1 MEEIAIGMEDAMA
14 ERYDVLILGSGQAG
28 NPLSSEFVKAG
39 KRVALI
45 ERAEVAGT
53 CINYGCTPTKTM
65 VASAQRAWQARH
77 AAEVGVHVGTVRV
90 DLEEVRARKR
100 KIVEQ
105 FRSSNEKRFASG
117 QPELVRGEARFV
129 AEKEIVV
136 ALKAGG
142 ERRLAAETIV
152 INTGDHPT
160 VPKIQ
165 GLDSVPYLDNVSL
178 VELDAVPEHLLILG
192 GGYEAVEF
200 GQMFRRFGSE
210 VCVME
215 RRKHVLG
222 REDVDISEAVEAML
236 RDEGLRIETDA
247 RAVRV
252 EGSPGKVTVHLEG
265 GKSVSGS
272 HLFVAVGRSPNTTEL
287 DLKAAGVATDADG
300 YVRVDEELR
309 TNVPGIYA
317 VGDVKGGPAF
327 THVSYDDYRIL
338 RDNLILDS
346 TLGGKGKRKTS
357 DRTPVFVVYMDP
369 QLGRVG
375 MTEAEARK
383 SGRAIKVAK
392 MPVTSI
398 ARAIETG
405 DTRGLLKAVVDA
417 ETEQILGVA
426 VLAPEGGELMSMFE
440 LAMMGRLSYR
450 VLEDAVF
457 AHPAYAE
464 SLNTLWGHFEK

>member
-1 MEEIAIGMEDAMA
+1 MA
-14 ERYDVLILGSGQAG
+14 DQYDVLILGSGQAG
-28 NPLSSEFVKAG
+28 NPLSSDFVKAA

-65 VASAQRAWQARH
+65 VASAQRAWQAHH
-77 AAEVGVHVGTVRV
+77 APELGIELGAVRV
-90 DLEEVRARKR
+90 NIEQVRARKR

-105 FRSSNEKRFASG
+105 FRRSNEERFASG

-129 AEKEIVV
+129 APKEIAV
-136 ALKAGG
+136 ALRSGG
-142 ERRLAAETIV
+142 ERRMTAETIV

-160 VPKIQ
+160 VPKLE
-165 GLDSVPYLDNVSL
+165 GLSDAPFLDNVSL
-178 VELDAVPEHLLILG
+178 MELGAVPKHLLILG

-210 VCVME
+210 VSLIE
-215 RRKHVLG
+215 RGKHVLS
-222 REDVDISEAVEAML
+222 REDADISEAIEAVL
-236 RDEGLRIETDA
+236 REDGLTIETGA
-247 RAVRV
+247 KAVRV
-252 EGSPGKVTVHLEG
+252 ESGQGLVTVHLES
-265 GKSVSGS
+265 GKSISGS
-272 HLFVAVGRSPNTTEL
+272 HLFVAVGRSPNTKEL
-287 DLKAAGVATDADG
+287 NLEAAGVQTDGNG
-300 YVRVDEELR
+300 YIKVDDELR

-338 RDNLILDS
+338 RDNLILNTVS
-346 TLGGKGKRKTS
+346 GGKGKRKTS
-357 DRTPVFVVYMDP
+357 DRTTVYVVYMDP

-383 SGRAIKVAK
+383 SGRKIKVAR

-398 ARAIETG
+398 ARATETG
-405 DTRGLLKAVVDA
+405 ETRGVLKAVVDA
-417 ETEQILGVA
+417 GTEEILGA
-426 VLAPEGGELMSMFE
+426 AILAPEGGELMSMIE
-440 LAMMGRLSYR
+440 LAMMGKLRYS
-450 VLEDAVF
+450 VLQDAVF

>member
-1 MEEIAIGMEDAMA
+1 MA
-14 ERYDVLILGSGQAG
+14 DHYDVLILGSGQAG
-28 NPLSSEFVKAG
+28 NPLSSDFVKAG

-65 VASAQRAWQARH
+65 VASAQRAWQTRH
-77 AAEVGVHVGTVRV
+77 AAELGIEVGSVRV
-90 DLEEVRARKR
+90 NMEQVRARKR

-105 FRSSNEKRFASG
+105 FRRSNEQRFSSG

-129 AEKEIVV
+129 SPKEIVV
-136 ALKAGG
+136 ALKGGG
-142 ERRLAAETIV
+142 ERRMTAETIV

-160 VPKIQ
+160 VPKIE
-165 GLDSVPYLDNVSL
+165 GLDGAPFLDNVSL
-178 VELDAVPEHLLILG
+178 MELDRVPEHLVILG

-210 VCVME
+210 VSLIE
-215 RRKHVLG
+215 RGKHVLG
-222 REDVDISEAVEAML
+222 REDVDISEAVEGIL
-236 RDEGLRIETDA
+236 REDGLAIEMGATA
-247 RAVRV
+247 IRV
-252 EGSPGKVTVHLEG
+252 EGGPGSVTVQLEG
-265 GKSVSGS
+265 GKSGRKSVSGS
-272 HLFVAVGRSPNTTEL
+272 HLFVAVGRSPNTEDL
-287 DLKAAGVATDADG
+287 DLKAAGVETDAHG
-300 YVRVDEELR
+300 YVKVDEELR

-338 RDNLILDS
+338 RDNLIAD
-346 TLGGKGKRKTS
+346 KGKPGRKTS
-357 DRTPVFVVYMDP
+357 DRTTVYVVYMDP
-369 QLGRVG
+369 QLGRLG

-383 SGRAIKVAK
+383 SGRRIKVAR
-392 MPVTSI
+392 MPVTWI

-405 DTRGLLKAVVDA
+405 ESRGVLKAIVDA
-417 ETEQILGVA
+417 DSEEILGA
-426 VLAPEGGELMSMFE
+426 AILAPEGGELMSMFE
-440 LAMMGRLSYR
+440 LAMMGKLRYS

-464 SLNTLWGHFEK
+464 SLNTLWGHFEN

>member
-1 MEEIAIGMEDAMA
+1 
-14 ERYDVLILGSGQAG
+14 
-28 NPLSSEFVKAG
+28 VKAG

-77 AAEVGVHVGTVRV
+77 TAELGIELGAVRV
-90 DLEEVRARKR
+90 NLEQVRARKR

-105 FRSSNEKRFASG
+105 FRRSNEERFASG

-129 AEKEIVV
+129 APKEIAV
-136 ALKAGG
+136 ALKSGG
-142 ERRLAAETIV
+142 ERRMTAETIV

-160 VPKIQ
+160 VPKLEGI
-165 GLDSVPYLDNVSL
+165 SNAPFLDNVSL
-178 VELDAVPEHLLILG
+178 MELGAVPEHLLILG

-210 VCVME
+210 VSLIE
-215 RRKHVLG
+215 RGKHVLS
-222 REDVDISEAVEAML
+222 REDSDISEAIEAVL
-236 RDEGLRIETDA
+236 REDGLTIETGA
-247 RAVRV
+247 KAVRV
-252 EGSPGKVTVHLEG
+252 EGGRGFVTVHLES
-265 GKSVSGS
+265 GKSISGS
-272 HLFVAVGRSPNTTEL
+272 HLFVAVGRSPNTKEL
-287 DLKAAGVATDADG
+287 DLEAAGVQTDGKG
-300 YVRVDEELR
+300 YIKVDDELR

-338 RDNLILDS
+338 RDNLILNTVS
-346 TLGGKGKRKTS
+346 GGKGKRKTS
-357 DRTPVFVVYMDP
+357 DRTTVYVVYMDP

-383 SGRAIKVAK
+383 SGRKIKVAR

-398 ARAIETG
+398 ARATETG
-405 DTRGLLKAVVDA
+405 ETRGVLKAVVDA
-417 ETEQILGVA
+417 GTEEILGA
-426 VLAPEGGELMSMFE
+426 AILAPEGGELMSMIE
-440 LAMMGRLSYR
+440 LAMMGKLRYSMLQ
-450 VLEDAVF
+450 DAVF

>member
-1 MEEIAIGMEDAMA
+1 MA
-14 ERYDVLILGSGQAG
+14 DHYDVLILGSGQAG
-28 NPLSSEFVKAG
+28 NPLSSDFVKAG

-77 AAEVGVHVGTVRV
+77 AGELGIEVGSVRV
-90 DLEEVRARKR
+90 NMEQVRARKR

-105 FRSSNEKRFASG
+105 FRRSNEQRFSSG

-129 AEKEIVV
+129 SPKEIVV
-136 ALKAGG
+136 ALKGGG
-142 ERRLAAETIV
+142 ERRMTAETIV

-160 VPKIQ
+160 VPKIE
-165 GLDSVPYLDNVSL
+165 GLDGVPFLDNVSL
-178 VELDAVPEHLLILG
+178 MELDRVPEHLVILG

-210 VCVME
+210 VSLIE
-215 RRKHVLG
+215 RGKHVLG
-222 REDVDISEAVEAML
+222 REDVDISEAVEGIL
-236 RDEGLRIETDA
+236 RGEGLAIETGA
-247 RAVRV
+247 TAVRV
-252 EGSPGKVTVHLEG
+252 EGGPGRVTVHLEG
-265 GKSVSGS
+265 GKSISGS
-272 HLFVAVGRSPNTTEL
+272 HLFVAVGRSPNTEDL
-287 DLKAAGVATDADG
+287 DLKAAGVETDAHG
-300 YVRVDEELR
+300 YVKVDEELR

-317 VGDVKGGPAF
+317 GGDVKGGPAF

-338 RDNLILDS
+338 RDNLI
-346 TLGGKGKRKTS
+346 GGKGKPGRKTT
-357 DRTPVFVVYMDP
+357 DRMTVYVVYMDP

-383 SGRAIKVAK
+383 SGRRIMVAR

-398 ARAIETG
+398 ARATETG
-405 DTRGLLKAVVDA
+405 ESRGVLKAVVDA
-417 ETEQILGVA
+417 ESEEILGA
-426 VLAPEGGELMSMFE
+426 AILAPEGGELMSMFE
-440 LAMMGRLSYR
+440 LAMMGKLRYT

-464 SLNTLWGHFEK
+464 SLNTLWGHFEN

>member
-1 MEEIAIGMEDAMA
+1 MA
-14 ERYDVLILGSGQAG
+14 EQYDVLILGSGQAG

-77 AAEVGVHVGTVRV
+77 AAELGIEVGAVRV
-90 DLEEVRARKR
+90 NLEQIRARKR

-105 FRSSNEKRFASG
+105 FRASNEKRFASG

-129 AEKEIVV
+129 APTEIAV

-142 ERRLAAETIV
+142 ERRLAAEIIV
-152 INTGDHPT
+152 INTGDSPT
-160 VPKIQ
+160 VPKLA
-165 GLDSVPYLDNVSL
+165 GLESVPYLDNVSL
-178 VELDAVPEHLLILG
+178 MELDAVPEHLLVLG

-200 GQMFRRFGSE
+200 GQMFRRFGSA
-210 VCVME
+210 VTLIE
-215 RRKHVLG
+215 RGEHLLG
-222 REDVDISEAVEAML
+222 HEDAEISEAVEAIL
-236 RDEGLRIETDA
+236 REDGLTIATGA
-247 RAVRV
+247 NAVRID
-252 EGSPGKVTVHLEG
+252 GKAGTITVHLEG
-265 GKSVSGS
+265 GSSVSGS
-272 HLFVAVGRSPNTTEL
+272 HLFLGVGRSPNTKEL
-287 DLKAAGVATDADG
+287 HLDAAGVLTDAHG
-300 YVRVDEELR
+300 YIKVDDELR

-338 RDNLILDS
+338 RDNLILN
-346 TLGGKGKRKTS
+346 TRLAGKGGRKTT
-357 DRTPVFVVYMDP
+357 DRTTVYVVYMDP

-375 MTEAEARK
+375 MTEAEARR
-383 SGRAIKVAK
+383 SGRRIKVAR

-405 DTRGLLKAVVDA
+405 DTRGLLKAIVDA
-417 ETEQILGVA
+417 DTEEILGA
-426 VLAPEGGELMSMFE
+426 AILAPEGGELMSMFE
-440 LAMMGRLSYR
+440 LAMMGKLRYS

>member
-1 MEEIAIGMEDAMA
+1 MASMA
-14 ERYDVLILGSGQAG
+14 EQYDVLILGSGQGG
-28 NPLSSEFVKAG
+28 NPLSSDFVKAG
-39 KRVALI
+39 RRVALI
-45 ERAEVAGT
+45 ERAQVAGT

-77 AAEVGVHVGTVRV
+77 AAELGIEAGPVRV
-90 DLEEVRARKR
+90 NLERVRARKR

-105 FRSSNEKRFASG
+105 FRTSGEKRFASG

-129 AEKEIVV
+129 AAKEIAV

-142 ERRLAAETIV
+142 ERRMTAGTIV

-160 VPKIQ
+160 VPTIA
-165 GLDSVPYLDNVSL
+165 GLRDVPYLDNVSL
-178 VELDAVPEHLLILG
+178 MELDAVPERLVILG

-210 VCVME
+210 VTLIQ
-215 RRKHVLG
+215 RGTHLLD
-222 REDVDISEAVEAML
+222 REDADVSEAVEGIL
-236 RDEGLRIETDA
+236 REDGVAIETGASAVRIEGTA
-247 RAVRV
+247 N
-252 EGSPGKVTVHLEG
+252 SLTVHLEG
-265 GKSVSGS
+265 GKSISGS
-272 HLFVAVGRSPNTTEL
+272 HLFVAVGRSPNTEEL
-287 DLKAAGVATDADG
+287 HLDAAGVATDERG
-300 YVRVDEELR
+300 YVKVDEELR

-338 RDNLILDS
+338 RDNLILGAR
-346 TLGGKGKRKTS
+346 LRGKSVRKTT
-357 DRTPVFVVYMDP
+357 DRMTVDVVYMDP

-375 MTEAEARK
+375 LTETEARK
-383 SGRAIKVAK
+383 SGRSIKVAR
-392 MPVTSI
+392 MPVSSI
-398 ARAIETG
+398 ARATETG
-405 DTRGLLKAVVDA
+405 ETRGMLKAIVDA
-417 ETEQILGVA
+417 ETEQILGA
-426 VLAPEGGELMSMFE
+426 AILAPEGGELMSMVE
-440 LAMMGRLSYR
+440 LAMMGKLTYR

>member
-1 MEEIAIGMEDAMA
+1 MA
-14 ERYDVLILGSGQAG
+14 DQYDVLILGSGQAG
-28 NPLSSEFVKAG
+28 NPLSSDFVKAG

-65 VASAQRAWQARH
+65 VASAQRAWQAHH
-77 AAEVGVHVGTVRV
+77 AAELGIELGAVRV
-90 DLEEVRARKR
+90 NLEQVRARKR

-105 FRSSNEKRFASG
+105 FRRSNEERFASG

-129 AEKEIVV
+129 APKEIAV
-136 ALKAGG
+136 ALKSGG
-142 ERRLAAETIV
+142 ERRMTAETIV

-160 VPKIQ
+160 VPKLE
-165 GLDSVPYLDNVSL
+165 GLSDAPFLDNVSL
-178 VELDAVPEHLLILG
+178 MELGAVPKHLLILG

-210 VCVME
+210 VSLIE
-215 RRKHVLG
+215 RGKHVLS
-222 REDVDISEAVEAML
+222 REDADISEAIEAVL
-236 RDEGLRIETDA
+236 REDGLTIETGA
-247 RAVRV
+247 KAVRV
-252 EGSPGKVTVHLEG
+252 ESGQGLVTVHLES
-265 GKSVSGS
+265 GKSISGS
-272 HLFVAVGRSPNTTEL
+272 HLFVAVGRSPNTKEL
-287 DLKAAGVATDADG
+287 NLEAAGVQTDGNG
-300 YVRVDEELR
+300 YIKVDDELR

-317 VGDVKGGPAF
+317 VGDVKSGPAF

-338 RDNLILDS
+338 RDNLILNTVS
-346 TLGGKGKRKTS
+346 GGKGKRKTS
-357 DRTPVFVVYMDP
+357 DRTTVYVVYMDP

-383 SGRAIKVAK
+383 SGRKIKVAR

-398 ARAIETG
+398 ARATETG
-405 DTRGLLKAVVDA
+405 ETRGVLKAVVDA
-417 ETEQILGVA
+417 GTEEILGA
-426 VLAPEGGELMSMFE
+426 AILAPEGGELMSMIE
-440 LAMMGRLSYR
+440 LAMMGKLRYSMLQ
-450 VLEDAVF
+450 DAVF

>member
-1 MEEIAIGMEDAMA
+1 VKKYDAI
-14 ERYDVLILGSGQAG
+14 VIGSGQAG
-28 NPLSSEFVKAG
+28 NPLSYALAERG
-39 KRVALI
+39 WTVALI
-45 ERAEVAGT
+45 EKSHLGGT
-53 CINYGCTPTKTM
+53 CVNTGCTPTKTM
-65 VASAQRAWQARH
+65 IASAQVAHYARD
-77 AAEVGVHVGTVRV
+77 AARWGVHTGRVEV
-90 DLEEVRARKR
+90 DLSFVVDRKNAVVQRFRGNQERNVIKHPSVHLYRSRAH
-100 KIVEQ
+100 
-105 FRSSNEKRFASG
+105 FRSPHEVEVDNDVLQS
-117 QPELVRGEARFV
+117 
-129 AEKEIVV
+129 
-136 ALKAGG
+136 
-142 ERRLAAETIV
+142 ERIF
-152 INTGDHPT
+152 IDTGTRPYPPDLS
-160 VPKIQ
+160 
-165 GLDSVPYLDNVSL
+165 GLDTVGYLTNESL
-178 VELDAVPEHLLILG
+178 MELRELPQQLLILG
-192 GGYEAVEF
+192 GGYIGLEF

-338 RDNLILDS
+338 RDNLILDTAS
-346 TLGGKGKRKTS
+346 GGKRKRKTS

>member
-1 MEEIAIGMEDAMA
+1 MEDAMA

-77 AAEVGVHVGTVRV
+77 AAELGVHVGTVRV
-90 DLEEVRARKR
+90 NMEEVRARKR

-105 FRSSNEKRFASG
+105 FRASNEKRFASG
-117 QPELVRGEARFV
+117 QPELVRGDARFV
-129 AEKEIVV
+129 AAKEIVV

-160 VPKIQ
+160 VPKIH
-165 GLDSVPYLDNVSL
+165 GLDGVPYLDNVSL
-178 VELDAVPEHLLILG
+178 MELDAVPEHLLILG

-200 GQMFRRFGSE
+200 GQMFRRFGGE

-215 RRKHVLG
+215 RGKHLLG
-222 REDVDISEAVEAML
+222 HEDADISEAVEVML
-236 RDEGLRIETDA
+236 RGEGLRIETDA
-247 RAVRV
+247 KVVRV
-252 EGSPGKVTVHLEG
+252 EGSAGTVTVHLEG

-272 HLFVAVGRSPNTTEL
+272 HLFVAVGRSPNTAEL
-287 DLKAAGVATDADG
+287 DLKAAGVATDAHG
-300 YVRVDEELR
+300 YIQVDEELR

-338 RDNLILDS
+338 RDNLILDTS
-346 TLGGKGKRKTS
+346 GGKGKRKTS

-375 MTEAEARK
+375 MTEAEARR

-440 LAMMGRLSYR
+440 LAMMGKLGYR

>member
-1 MEEIAIGMEDAMA
+1 MA
-14 ERYDVLILGSGQAG
+14 DQYDVLILGSGQAG
-28 NPLSSEFVKAG
+28 NPLSSDFVKAG

-65 VASAQRAWQARH
+65 VASAQRAWQAHH
-77 AAEVGVHVGTVRV
+77 APELGIELGAVRV
-90 DLEEVRARKR
+90 NIEQVRARKR

-105 FRSSNEKRFASG
+105 FRRSNEERFASG

-129 AEKEIVV
+129 APKEIAV
-136 ALKAGG
+136 ALRSGG
-142 ERRLAAETIV
+142 ERRMTAETIV

-160 VPKIQ
+160 VPKLE
-165 GLDSVPYLDNVSL
+165 GLSDAPFLDNVSL
-178 VELDAVPEHLLILG
+178 MELGAVPKHLLILG

-210 VCVME
+210 VSLIE
-215 RRKHVLG
+215 RGKHVLS
-222 REDVDISEAVEAML
+222 REDADISEAIEAVL
-236 RDEGLRIETDA
+236 REDGLTIETGA
-247 RAVRV
+247 KAVRV
-252 EGSPGKVTVHLEG
+252 ESGQGLVTVHLES
-265 GKSVSGS
+265 GKSISGS
-272 HLFVAVGRSPNTTEL
+272 HLFVAVGRSPNTKEL
-287 DLKAAGVATDADG
+287 NLEAAGVQTDGNG
-300 YVRVDEELR
+300 YIKVDDELR

-338 RDNLILDS
+338 RDNLILNTVS
-346 TLGGKGKRKTS
+346 GGKGKRKTS
-357 DRTPVFVVYMDP
+357 DRTTVYVVYMDP

-383 SGRAIKVAK
+383 SGRKIKVAR

-398 ARAIETG
+398 ARATETG
-405 DTRGLLKAVVDA
+405 ETRGVLKAVVDA
-417 ETEQILGVA
+417 GTEEILGA
-426 VLAPEGGELMSMFE
+426 AILAPEGGELMSMIE
-440 LAMMGRLSYR
+440 LAMMGKLRYSMLQ
-450 VLEDAVF
+450 DAVF

>member
-1 MEEIAIGMEDAMA
+1 MEGAMA
-14 ERYDVLILGSGQAG
+14 ELYDVLILGSGQAG
-28 NPLSSEFVKAG
+28 NPLSTDFVKAG

-77 AAEVGVHVGTVRV
+77 AAELGIEVGSVRV
-90 DLEEVRARKR
+90 NMEQVRARKR

-105 FRSSNEKRFASG
+105 FRTSSEKRFASG

-129 AEKEIVV
+129 APKEIAV

-152 INTGDHPT
+152 INTGDSPT
-160 VPKIQ
+160 VPEIT
-165 GLDSVPYLDNVSL
+165 GLDKVPHLDNVSL
-178 VELDAVPEHLLILG
+178 MELDAVPEHLLILG

-200 GQMFRRFGSE
+200 GQMFRRFGSA
-210 VCVME
+210 VTLIQHG
-215 RRKHVLG
+215 KHLLD
-222 REDVDISEAVEAML
+222 REDMDISAAVEAIL
-236 RDEGLRIETDA
+236 REDGLTIETEA
-247 RAVRV
+247 KVVHV
-252 EGSPGKVTVHLEG
+252 EGKAGAVTVDLEG
-265 GKSVSGS
+265 GKSLSGS
-272 HLFVAVGRSPNTTEL
+272 HLFVAVGRSPNTKEL
-287 DLKAAGVATDADG
+287 HLDAAGVKTDKHG
-300 YVRVDEELR
+300 YVKVDEELR

-327 THVSYDDYRIL
+327 THVAYDDYRIL
-338 RDNLILDS
+338 RDNLIS
-346 TLGGKGKRKTS
+346 RKGGRKTT
-357 DRTPVFVVYMDP
+357 DRMTVYVVYMDP

-375 MTEAEARK
+375 MTEAEARRT
-383 SGRAIKVAK
+383 GRKIKVAC

-405 DTRGLLKAVVDA
+405 ESRGLLKAVVDA
-417 ETEQILGVA
+417 ETEEILGA
-426 VLAPEGGELMSMFE
+426 AILAPEGGELMSMLE
-440 LAMMGRLSYR
+440 LAMMGNLRYSTLQN
-450 VLEDAVF
+450 AVF

-464 SLNTLWGHFEK
+464 SLNTLWGHLEE